1 LIIFTCICFCF
12 QKAQTSK
19 FGFNLG
25 LGTGI
30 STGAWVGR
38 SENQAAASIFYKR
51 ISLEM
56 DYCIQPFS
64 HFGIKKK
71 LIMLLGY
78 NSDVNKKLVFNIML
92 GDANFHGQSTP
103 LSIRE
108 TILIEYIIQKKA
120 L

>member
-1 LIIFTCICFCF
+1 
-12 QKAQTSK
+12 
-19 FGFNLG
+19 
-25 LGTGI
+25 
-30 STGAWVGR
+30 
-38 SENQAAASIFYKR
+38 
-51 ISLEM
+51 
-56 DYCIQPFS
+56 
-64 HFGIKKK
+64 
-71 LIMLLGY
+71 MLLGY